1 MNPTDEIAALRN
13 ELSLLRK
20 ETAALRKE
28 MNTLHRYIHV
38 QLDEDTDEVTGI
50 TISCLAVSFIHP
62 AVPGRMQM
70 LFMATTDGPSVGLWD
85 SREKCR
91 IFLGVEGDQPLIT
104 IRTAELKD
112 AVLLR
117 TDPAGRLG
125 LIAVLDNGNP
135 RALMKAGTDN
145 AGVVSVV
152 HDDGQ
157 TRVTMHG
164 SEDVGSLIVCTL
176 DMQAA
181 VKLTSQSLHGGGTLT
196 VNGPN
201 GQASVILSHNG
212 PLGGAVLVNGPDG
225 TPIASLPDAGF
236 GENGNDA
243 GEE

>member
-62 AVPGRMQM
+62 TAPARMQM

-85 SREKCR
+85 SSEKCR

-117 TDPAGRLG
+117 TDPAGGRG
-125 LIAVLDNGNP
+125 LVAVLDNGKP
-135 RALMKAGTDN
+135 RALIRATDDD
-145 AGVVSVV
+145 AGVISAV
-152 HDDGQ
+152 HDDGKP
-157 TRVTMHG
+157 RVCIRSTGEHG
-164 SEDVGSLIVCTL
+164 EIFVTTHDSETAI
-176 DMQAA
+176 
-181 VKLTSQSLHGGGTLT
+181 KLTTNSLGGGGTLT
-196 VNGPN
+196 VHGHGAKP
-201 GQASVILSHNG
+201 AVILG
-212 PLGGAVLVNGPDG
+212 TIAGYGGCIILNDPEGIPYI
-225 TPIASLPDAGF
+225 TLPDPKTDHA
-236 GENGNDA
+236 EDA
-243 GEE
+243 AEE